1 MRAWRRGGERGE
13 RGAALVEAA
22 VIIPLVVL
30 LTFGTIEYGFAF
42 NEQGTVHNATR
53 NAARAASTQPDASA
67 AAFEAS
73 ATNALDPALQNLSNG
88 TPLEAWIYKA
98 VESPVGSGIYVRPAS
113 CSTNCRTYSGW
124 DGATFVNVTGDAWDA
139 AERGACAGATDRVG
153 VYVRVEHDF
162 LTGLPLTASASN
174 SLILTSNTI
183 MALEPSPLSP
193 CA

>member
-1 MRAWRRGGERGE
+1 MRARRRGDE

-22 VIIPLVVL
+22 IIIPLVVL
-30 LTFGTIEYGFAF
+30 LTFGAIEYGFAF
-42 NEQGTVHNATR
+42 NEQGTIHNASR

-73 ATNALDPALQNLSNG
+73 ATNALDPALQNLANG
-88 TPLEAWIYKA
+88 RPLEAWIYKA
-98 VESPVGSGIYVRPAS
+98 VESPPGSGMFVRPSS
-113 CSTNCRTYSGW
+113 CTTDCRRYADW
-124 DGATFVNVTGDAWDA
+124 DGATFATAAGDTWDDS
-139 AERGACAGATDRVG
+139 ERAACAGATDRVG
-153 VYVRVEHDF
+153 VYVRVQHDF

-174 SLILTSNTI
+174 SLTMTSNTI